1 MTSDDF
7 MKEIIKRGYSAKYD
21 DVVTVLL
28 DPDTEDPEKLKSI
41 IREEIGWKNSFG
53 IKYTSRPDWMDSP
66 KDARILPENAL
77 FRDNQLGNEKIA
89 EKPAPK
95 APDRE
100 STVPGSVQRKG
111 KIPQSTK
118 VFEDV
123 YKIRYI
129 DAGRLPDK
137 SQPESPGNTGDRS
150 YPRTNVSF

>member
-7 MKEIIKRGYSAKYD
+7 MKELIKRGYSAKYE

-66 KDARILPENAL
+66 KDDRILPENAL

-89 EKPAPK
+89 EKRAPK

-111 KIPQSTK
+111 KRASRKVREIP
-118 VFEDV
+118 E
-123 YKIRYI
+123 I
-129 DAGRLPDK
+129 DRI
-137 SQPESPGNTGDRS
+137 PGQMSLFDFLQDTTG
-150 YPRTNVSF
+150 TVSC

>member
-7 MKEIIKRGYSAKYD
+7 MQELIKRGYSAKYD

-28 DPDTEDPEKLKSI
+28 DPDKEDPDRLKSM

-66 KDARILPENAL
+66 KDVRIFPESAS
-77 FRDNQLGNEKIA
+77 FRDAQLGTEKIA

-100 STVPGSVQRKG
+100 STVAVSVQRKG
-111 KIPQSTK
+111 KRASRKVQEIP
-118 VFEDV
+118 E
-123 YKIRYI
+123 I
-129 DAGRLPDK
+129 DHIPGQMSLFDFLPDT
-137 SQPESPGNTGDRS
+137 TGTVS
-150 YPRTNVSF
+150 Y